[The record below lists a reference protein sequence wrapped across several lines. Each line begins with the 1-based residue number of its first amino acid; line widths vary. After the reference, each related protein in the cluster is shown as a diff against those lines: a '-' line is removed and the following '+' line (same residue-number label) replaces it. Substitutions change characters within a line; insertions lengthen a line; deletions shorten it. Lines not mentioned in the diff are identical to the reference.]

1 MTEERKYWVKAS
13 YRTNLD
19 TFITK
24 CQCIKYEM
32 EDGEYDE
39 IELVGK
45 KYNLETIYDL
55 MEECQD
61 LLGKANFGKVTGRE
75 YGRIKQI
82 SEFRDYQ
89 RYATCIASGMSE
101 EKASF
106 AFLG

>member
-1 MTEERKYWVKAS
+1 MEERKYWVKAS

-24 CQCIKYEM
+24 CYCIRYEM

-39 IELVGK
+39 IELLGK
-45 KYNLETIYDL
+45 KYDIETIYDL
-55 MEECQD
+55 IDECQQ
-61 LLGKANFGKVTGRE
+61 LLGIANCGKVTGRE

-89 RYATCIASGMSE
+89 RYATCIANGMSE
-101 EKASF
+101 DKASY